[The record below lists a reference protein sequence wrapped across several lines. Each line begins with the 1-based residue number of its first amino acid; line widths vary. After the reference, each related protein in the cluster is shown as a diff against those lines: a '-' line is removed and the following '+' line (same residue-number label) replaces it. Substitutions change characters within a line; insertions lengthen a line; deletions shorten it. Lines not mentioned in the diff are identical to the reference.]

1 MTLIDTIKAALLQAR
16 KARNSADAAS
26 LSTLVGEIET
36 LAKAGRGETTDAVVV
51 TMLKKFIKNLN
62 ETIALNSEHGN
73 HTTVGRLH
81 DELKLY
87 EQFLPKQLTE
97 AELIAL
103 IDSQSSAKDV
113 GDVMRFLKAE
123 HAGMYDGALASK
135 LLKAKFK
142 PA

>member
-1 MTLIDTIKAALLQAR
+1 MTLIDKLKQALLEAR
-16 KARNSADAAS
+16 KARDPSRTGP
-26 LSTLVGEIET
+26 LTTLIGDIET

-51 TMLKKFIKNLN
+51 TMLKKYVKNVT
-62 ETIALNSEHGN
+62 ETIALNSKHGN
-73 HTTVGRLH
+73 HATAGRLH

-87 EQFLPKQLTE
+87 ESFLPKQLTD

-123 HAGMYDGALASK
+123 YAGTYDGALASK

-142 PA
+142 PT